1 MTSPQPSRPDFSAP
15 EVPLSVRITGAAN
28 AAIWA
33 GLGSTR
39 AALLWLPVLVV
50 VVAVSL
56 SPPLRS
62 GRSTAA
68 QVGIVALVSVG
79 VILAAVLGATMSSTA
94 RYARLVDGRP
104 RFDPLRSDGRRL
116 LSTLGR
122 CIASVELRFRPED
135 QLVTSRLGA
144 LSLEF
149 AELAFHQTY
158 RANRFDDADW
168 PEAWQEIEGAQI
180 GPVPFGE
187 ATRSGLLALFGLRHA
202 VVTKLTEPLAG
213 IFTAGYILLLSRAV
227 ANQSLLG
234 LVQLV
239 LAFGVVTA
247 AVIFVNFTTQLRVI
261 TPVVDGTEALFAA
274 ELEKSRTDP
283 EVAALLDEWRRRL
296 DAEMAGAAGRDMLP
310 TITIRPG
317 YVEAIRS
324 SFVRRFLIA
333 GLADLVGLLP
343 LLWLCSLAGLLLS
356 AWTDAEVL
364 GWAGWMTV
372 GLVVA
377 PFAFAAAVAFG
388 FFLLARTRALLTL
401 VATGLFLAVIPP
413 LVSYAF
419 GGETDATVI
428 ITSVVAGLAG
438 ILSSAV
444 AELVKKRPSAEARVD

>member
-122 CIASVELRFRPED
+122 CIASVELEVPARGPAGHVPAGGSVARIRGAGVPPDLPRQQIRRRRLARGLAGDRRRADRP
-135 QLVTSRLGA
+135 
-144 LSLEF
+144 
-149 AELAFHQTY
+149 
-158 RANRFDDADW
+158 
-168 PEAWQEIEGAQI
+168 
-180 GPVPFGE
+180 GPVRRGD
-187 ATRSGLLALFGLRHA
+187 AVRALALFGLRHA

-213 IFTAGYILLLSRAV
+213 IFTAGYILLLSWAV

-364 GWAGWMTV
+364 GGPAG
-372 GLVVA
+372 
-377 PFAFAAAVAFG
+377 
-388 FFLLARTRALLTL
+388 
-401 VATGLFLAVIPP
+401 
-413 LVSYAF
+413 
-419 GGETDATVI
+419 
-428 ITSVVAGLAG
+428 
-438 ILSSAV
+438 
-444 AELVKKRPSAEARVD
+444 